1 MGDVKFSTPVYC
13 SAMRKIHITAMLAT
27 SVAISTLFSTAL
39 PVQNVSAEAGSSEL
53 VSVGRWVSGSGLGGA
68 EISAFDAK
76 SKRIFVTNGATNQI
90 DIVSIKDPKKPVL
103 FGRIN
108 LAKKGVTGIQ
118 SVATKDGLV
127 AIATQVSTDKAAPGK
142 VFLADVSGKLSPS
155 APNGIVVGSLP
166 DSVHFSPN
174 GQFIVTA
181 NEGEPTSYCL
191 TNGALPTTTDPN
203 GSVSIIDLSASKLKA
218 TTVDFS
224 AFDDRKNAMVYA
236 GARVFGPNATVA
248 QDLEPE
254 YITISNDS
262 EYAYVTLQENN
273 AIATIDLTTKKVV
286 SVNGL
291 GFKSFASEG
300 LDASDRDSAVK
311 IAPANV
317 FGMYQP
323 DAIAQVTRGATTYL
337 FTANEGDAREWP
349 CLMGGTSTTA
359 LEAEDVRFGKNA
371 AASVDA
377 TLKSDAVAGRLKV
390 TPFTPASVA
399 GAPVNASTSITAG
412 YSYGARSFSVWQ
424 ASNVEGVFP
433 MTRVY
438 DSGSSIEKYLST
450 TRAAS
455 FNADWNTTTG
465 LVNAVDSRSSSK
477 GPEPEGLAVGRA
489 YGRMWMVLGLER
501 DGGLMLY
508 DVTDPTFP
516 IFKSY
521 INTSN
526 PAGNLLQSTKKT
538 AAAGDVSPEG
548 ILFVSDKESPT
559 GKAMV
564 IVSYELSGTVG
575 IYQFSK

>member
-1 MGDVKFSTPVYC
+1 
-13 SAMRKIHITAMLAT
+13 MLAT

-39 PVQNVSAEAGSSEL
+39 PVQNVSAEGSSAEL
-53 VSVGRWVSGSGLGGA
+53 ISVGRWVSGSGLGGA

-127 AIATQVSTDKAAPGK
+127 AIAAQVSTDKAVPGK

-291 GFKSFASEG
+291 GFKSFATDG

-337 FTANEGDAREWP
+337 FTANEGDAREYP

>member
-1 MGDVKFSTPVYC
+1 
-13 SAMRKIHITAMLAT
+13 MLAT

-39 PVQNVSAEAGSSEL
+39 PVQNVSAEGSSAEL
-53 VSVGRWVSGSGLGGA
+53 ISVGRWVSGSGLGGA

-127 AIATQVSTDKAAPGK
+127 AIAAQVSTDKAVPGK

-203 GSVSIIDLSASKLKA
+203 GSVSIIDLSAPKLKA

-291 GFKSFASEG
+291 GFKSFATDG

-337 FTANEGDAREWP
+337 FTANEGDAREYP

>member
-1 MGDVKFSTPVYC
+1 
-13 SAMRKIHITAMLAT
+13 LAT

-127 AIATQVSTDKAAPGK
+127 AIAAQVSTDKAVPGK

-174 GQFIVTA
+174 GQYIVTA

-291 GFKSFASEG
+291 GFKSFATDG

-337 FTANEGDAREWP
+337 FTANEGDAREYP

-438 DSGSSIEKYLST
+438 DSGSSIEQYLST
-450 TRAAS
+450 NRAAS

>member
-1 MGDVKFSTPVYC
+1 
-13 SAMRKIHITAMLAT
+13 MLAT

-127 AIATQVSTDKAAPGK
+127 AIATQVSTNKAVPGK

-181 NEGEPTSYCL
+181 DEAEPTSYCL

-203 GSVSIIDLSASKLKA
+203 GSVSIIDLSAPKLKA

-224 AFDDRKNAMVYA
+224 AFDDRKNALVYA

-291 GFKSFASEG
+291 GFKSFATDG
-300 LDASDRDSAVK
+300 LDPSDRDSAVK

-377 TLKSDAVAGRLKV
+377 TLKTDAVAGRLKV

-438 DSGSSIEKYLST
+438 DSGSSIEQYLST
-450 TRAAS
+450 NRAAS

-548 ILFVSDKESPT
+548 ILIVSDKESPT

>member
-1 MGDVKFSTPVYC
+1 
-13 SAMRKIHITAMLAT
+13 MLAT

-127 AIATQVSTDKAAPGK
+127 AIAAQVSTNKAVPGK

-203 GSVSIIDLSASKLKA
+203 GSVSIIDLSAPKLKA

-291 GFKSFASEG
+291 GFKSFATDG
-300 LDASDRDSAVK
+300 LDPSDRDSAVK

>member
-1 MGDVKFSTPVYC
+1 
-13 SAMRKIHITAMLAT
+13 MRKIQRVTILAI
-27 SVAISTLFSTAL
+27 SVAIPTLFTAAL
-39 PVQNVSAEAGSSEL
+39 PVQNVSAEGSSAEL
-53 VSVGRWVSGSGLGGA
+53 ISVGRWVSGSGLGGA
-68 EISAFDAK
+68 EISAFDAE

-127 AIATQVSTDKAAPGK
+127 AIATQVSTDKTAPGK
-142 VFLADVSGKLSPS
+142 IFLADVNGKLSS
-155 APNGIVVGSLP
+155 AAPNGIVVGSLP

-174 GQFIVTA
+174 GQYIVSA
-181 NEGEPTSYCL
+181 DEAEPTSYCL
-191 TNGALPTTTDPN
+191 TNGVLPTTTDPN
-203 GSVSIIDLSASKLKA
+203 GSVSIIDLSARKLKA
-218 TTVDFS
+218 TVVDFS
-224 AFDDRKNAMVYA
+224 AFNDRKNALIYA
-236 GARVFGPNATVA
+236 GARVYGPNATVA

-254 YITISNDS
+254 YIAISNDS

-286 SVNGL
+286 GVNGL
-291 GFKSFASEG
+291 GFKSFASVG
-300 LDASDRDSAVK
+300 LDASDKDSAVK

-323 DAIAQVTRGATTYL
+323 DAIAQVTRGETTYL

-349 CLMGGTSTTA
+349 CLMGGTSTTT

-371 AASVDA
+371 SSSVDA
-377 TLKSDAVAGRLKV
+377 TLKTDAVAGRLKV

-399 GAPVNASTSITAG
+399 GAPVTGSTQVSAG
-412 YSYGARSFSVWQ
+412 YSFGARSFSVWQ
-424 ASNVEGVFP
+424 ASNSEGVFP
-433 MTRVY
+433 LTRVY
-438 DSGSSIEKYLST
+438 DSGATIEQYLAT

-465 LVNAVDSRSSSK
+465 LINAVDSRSASK
-477 GPEPEGLAVGRA
+477 GPEPEGLAIGRA
-489 YGRMWMVLGLER
+489 YGRLWMVLGLER
-501 DGGLMLY
+501 DGGLMLF
-508 DVTDPTFP
+508 DVTNPVEP
-516 IFKSY
+516 VFKSY
-521 INTSN
+521 INTSIST
-526 PAGNLLQSTKKT
+526 GNMLQSTKNK
-538 AAAGDVSPEG
+538 AAAGDISPEG

>member
-1 MGDVKFSTPVYC
+1 
-13 SAMRKIHITAMLAT
+13 MRKIHLTAMLAT

-39 PVQNVSAEAGSSEL
+39 PVQNVSAEAGPSEL

-90 DIVSIKDPKKPVL
+90 DIVSVKDPKKPVL

-142 VFLADVSGKLSPS
+142 IFLADVDGKLSPS

-174 GQFIVTA
+174 GQYIISA
-181 NEGEPTSYCL
+181 DEAEPTSYCL
-191 TNGALPTTTDPN
+191 TNGVLPTTTDPN
-203 GSVSIIDLSASKLKA
+203 GSVSIIDLSAPKLKA

-224 AFDDRKNAMVYA
+224 EFNDRKNALIYA

-254 YITISNDS
+254 YITISSDS

-286 SVNGL
+286 GINGL
-291 GFKSFASEG
+291 GFKSYASVG
-300 LDASDRDSAVK
+300 LDASDKDSAVK
-311 IAPANV
+311 IAPAPV

-323 DAIAQVTRGATTYL
+323 DAIAQITRGETTYL
-337 FTANEGDAREWP
+337 FTANEGDAREYA
-349 CLMGGTSTTA
+349 CLMGGTSTTT

-371 AASVDA
+371 TSSVDA
-377 TLKSDAVAGRLKV
+377 TLKSDSVAGRLKV
-390 TPFTPASVA
+390 TPFTPGSVA
-399 GAPVNASTSITAG
+399 GSPVTGATTVSTA
-412 YSYGARSFSVWQ
+412 YSFGARSFSVWQ
-424 ASNVEGVFP
+424 ASKSEGVFP
-433 MTRVY
+433 MKQVY
-438 DSGSSIEKYLST
+438 DSGSSIEQYLST
-450 TRAAS
+450 ARAAT

-465 LVNAVDSRSSSK
+465 VINAVDARSASK

-548 ILFVSDKESPT
+548 ILIVSEKDSPT

>member
-1 MGDVKFSTPVYC
+1 
-13 SAMRKIHITAMLAT
+13 MRKIHKLAILTT
-27 SVAISTLFSTAL
+27 SVAITTLFTAAL
-39 PVQNVSAEAGSSEL
+39 PVQNVSAEGSSAEL
-53 VSVGRWVSGSGLGGA
+53 ISVGRWVSGSGLGGA

-103 FGRIN
+103 YGRIN

-142 VFLADVSGKLSPS
+142 IFLADVNGKLSS
-155 APNGIVVGSLP
+155 AAPNGIVVGSLP

-174 GQFIVTA
+174 GQYIVSA
-181 NEGEPTSYCL
+181 DEAEPTSYCL

-203 GSVSIIDLSASKLKA
+203 GSVSIIDLSAPKLKA
-218 TTVDFS
+218 TVVDFS
-224 AFDDRKNAMVYA
+224 AFNERKNALIYA

-286 SVNGL
+286 AVNGL
-291 GFKSFASEG
+291 GFKSFASVG
-300 LDASDRDSAVK
+300 LDASDKDSAVK

-323 DAIAQVTRGATTYL
+323 DAIAQVTRGETTYL

-349 CLMGGTSTTA
+349 CLMGGTSTTT

-371 AASVDA
+371 ASSVDA
-377 TLKSDAVAGRLKV
+377 TLKTDAVAGRLKV

-399 GAPVNASTSITAG
+399 GAPVSGSTSVSAG

-433 MTRVY
+433 LTRVY
-438 DSGSSIEKYLST
+438 DSGSSIEQYLST

-465 LVNAVDSRSSSK
+465 LANAVDARSASK

-489 YGRMWMVLGLER
+489 YGRSWMVLGLER

-508 DVTDPTFP
+508 DVTNPLEP
-516 IFKSY
+516 MFKSY
-521 INTSN
+521 INTSV
-526 PAGNLLQSTKKT
+526 PTGNMLQSTKKI

-548 ILFVSDKESPT
+548 ILFVSEKESPT

>member
-1 MGDVKFSTPVYC
+1 
-13 SAMRKIHITAMLAT
+13 MLAT

-39 PVQNVSAEAGSSEL
+39 PVQNVSAEGSSAEL
-53 VSVGRWVSGSGLGGA
+53 ISVGRWVSGSGLGGA

-127 AIATQVSTDKAAPGK
+127 AIAAQVSTDKAVPGK

-291 GFKSFASEG
+291 GFKSFATDG

-337 FTANEGDAREWP
+337 FTANEGDAREYP

-424 ASNVEGVFP
+424 ASTVEGVFP

>member
-1 MGDVKFSTPVYC
+1 
-13 SAMRKIHITAMLAT
+13 MLAT
-27 SVAISTLFSTAL
+27 SVAISALFSTAL

-127 AIATQVSTDKAAPGK
+127 AIAAQVSTDKAAPGK
-142 VFLADVSGKLSPS
+142 IFLADISGKLSPS

-174 GQFIVTA
+174 GQFIVSA
-181 NEGEPTSYCL
+181 DEAEPTSYCL
-191 TNGALPTTTDPN
+191 TNGTLPTTTDPN
-203 GSVSIIDLSASKLKA
+203 GSVSIIDLSAPKLKA

-224 AFDDRKNAMVYA
+224 AFNDRTNALIYA

-254 YITISNDS
+254 YITISSDS

-273 AIATIDLTTKKVV
+273 AIATIDLTTKTVV
-286 SVNGL
+286 GINGL
-291 GFKSFASEG
+291 GFKSYASVG
-300 LDASDRDSAVK
+300 LDASDKDSAVK
-311 IAPANV
+311 IAPAPV

-323 DAIAQVTRGATTYL
+323 DAIAQITRGETTFL
-337 FTANEGDAREWP
+337 FTANEGDAREYP

-371 AASVDA
+371 ASSVDA
-377 TLKSDAVAGRLKV
+377 TLKTDAVAGRLKV

-399 GAPVNASTSITAG
+399 GAPVTGSTSVASG
-412 YSYGARSFSVWQ
+412 YSFGARSFSVWQ
-424 ASNVEGVFP
+424 ASNAEGVFP
-433 MTRVY
+433 MKQVY
-438 DSGSSIEKYLST
+438 DSGSSIEQYLST
-450 TRAAS
+450 ARAAT
-455 FNADWNTTTG
+455 FNTDWNTTTG
-465 LVNAVDSRSSSK
+465 VINAVDARSASK

-548 ILFVSDKESPT
+548 ILIVNEKDSPT

-575 IYQFSK
+575 MYQFSK

>member
-1 MGDVKFSTPVYC
+1 
-13 SAMRKIHITAMLAT
+13 MRKIQNLTFLAI
-27 SVAISTLFSTAL
+27 SVAISTLFTAAI
-39 PVQNVSAEAGSSEL
+39 PVSNVSAEGSSAEL
-53 VSVGRWVSGSGLGGA
+53 ISVGRWVSGSGLGGA

-76 SKRIFVTNGATNQI
+76 SKRMFVTNGATNQI

-108 LAKKGVTGIQ
+108 LTKKGVIGIQ

-142 VFLADVSGKLSPS
+142 IFLADVNGKLSS
-155 APNGIVVGSLP
+155 AAPNGIVVGSLP

-174 GQFIVTA
+174 GQYIVSA
-181 NEGEPTSYCL
+181 DEAEPTSYCL
-191 TNGALPTTTDPN
+191 TNGVLPTTTDPN
-203 GSVSIIDLSASKLKA
+203 GSVSIIDLSARKLKA
-218 TTVDFS
+218 TVVDFS
-224 AFDDRKNAMVYA
+224 AFNDRKNALIYA
-236 GARVFGPNATVA
+236 GARVYGPNATVA

-254 YITISNDS
+254 YIVISNDS

-286 SVNGL
+286 GVNGL
-291 GFKSFASEG
+291 GFKSYASVG
-300 LDASDRDSAVK
+300 LDASDKDSALK

-323 DAIAQVTRGATTYL
+323 DAIAQVTRGETTYL

-349 CLMGGTSTTA
+349 CLMGGTSTTTP
-359 LEAEDVRFGKNA
+359 EAEDVRFGKNA
-371 AASVDA
+371 SSSVDA
-377 TLKSDAVAGRLKV
+377 TLKTDAVAGRLKV

-399 GAPVNASTSITAG
+399 GAPVSGSTPVSAG
-412 YSYGARSFSVWQ
+412 YSFGARSFSVWQ
-424 ASNVEGVFP
+424 ASNSEGVFP
-433 MTRVY
+433 LTRVY
-438 DSGSSIEKYLST
+438 DSGATIEQYLST
-450 TRAAS
+450 TRAAF
-455 FNADWNTTTG
+455 FNADWNTSTG
-465 LVNAVDSRSSSK
+465 LINAVDSRSASK
-477 GPEPEGLAVGRA
+477 GPEPEGLAIGRA

-508 DVTDPTFP
+508 DVTNPVEP
-516 IFKSY
+516 VFKSY
-521 INTSN
+521 INTSI
-526 PAGNLLQSTKKT
+526 PTGNMLQSTKTK
-538 AAAGDVSPEG
+538 AAAGDISPEG

>member
-1 MGDVKFSTPVYC
+1 
-13 SAMRKIHITAMLAT
+13 MLAT

-39 PVQNVSAEAGSSEL
+39 PVQNVSAEGSSAEL
-53 VSVGRWVSGSGLGGA
+53 ISVGRWVSGSGLGGA

-127 AIATQVSTDKAAPGK
+127 AIAAQVSTDKAVPGK

-174 GQFIVTA
+174 GQYIVTA

-291 GFKSFASEG
+291 GFKSFATDG

-337 FTANEGDAREWP
+337 FTANEGDAREYP

>member
-1 MGDVKFSTPVYC
+1 
-13 SAMRKIHITAMLAT
+13 MLAT
-27 SVAISTLFSTAL
+27 SVAISALFSTAL

-127 AIATQVSTDKAAPGK
+127 AIATQVSTDKAVPGK

-203 GSVSIIDLSASKLKA
+203 GSVSIIDLSAPKLKA

-291 GFKSFASEG
+291 GFKSFATDG
-300 LDASDRDSAVK
+300 LDPSDRDSAVK

-438 DSGSSIEKYLST
+438 DSGSSIEQYLST
-450 TRAAS
+450 NRAAS

>member
-1 MGDVKFSTPVYC
+1 
-13 SAMRKIHITAMLAT
+13 MLAT

-127 AIATQVSTDKAAPGK
+127 AIATQVSTDKAVPGK

-203 GSVSIIDLSASKLKA
+203 GSVSIIDLSAPKLKA

-224 AFDDRKNAMVYA
+224 AFDDRKNALVYA

-291 GFKSFASEG
+291 GFKSFATDG

>member
-1 MGDVKFSTPVYC
+1 
-13 SAMRKIHITAMLAT
+13 MLAT

-127 AIATQVSTDKAAPGK
+127 AIAAQVSTDKAVPGK

-291 GFKSFASEG
+291 GFKSFATDG

-337 FTANEGDAREWP
+337 FTANEGDAREYP

-438 DSGSSIEKYLST
+438 DSGSSIEQYLST

-465 LVNAVDSRSSSK
+465 LINAVDSRSSSK

>member
-1 MGDVKFSTPVYC
+1 
-13 SAMRKIHITAMLAT
+13 MLAT

>member
-1 MGDVKFSTPVYC
+1 
-13 SAMRKIHITAMLAT
+13 
-27 SVAISTLFSTAL
+27 
-39 PVQNVSAEAGSSEL
+39 
-53 VSVGRWVSGSGLGGA
+53 
-68 EISAFDAK
+68 
-76 SKRIFVTNGATNQI
+76 
-90 DIVSIKDPKKPVL
+90 VL

-127 AIATQVSTDKAAPGK
+127 AIAAQVSTDKAVPGK

-291 GFKSFASEG
+291 GFKSFATDG
-300 LDASDRDSAVK
+300 LDPSDRDSAVK

-438 DSGSSIEKYLST
+438 DSGSSIEQYLST
-450 TRAAS
+450 NRAAS

>member
-1 MGDVKFSTPVYC
+1 
-13 SAMRKIHITAMLAT
+13 MRKIHKLAILTT
-27 SVAISTLFSTAL
+27 SVAISTLFTAAL
-39 PVQNVSAEAGSSEL
+39 PVQNVSAEGSSAEL
-53 VSVGRWVSGSGLGGA
+53 ISVGRWVSGSGLGGA

-142 VFLADVSGKLSPS
+142 IFLADVNGKLSS
-155 APNGIVVGSLP
+155 AAPNGIVVGSLP

-174 GQFIVTA
+174 GQYIVSA
-181 NEGEPTSYCL
+181 DEAEPTSYCL

-203 GSVSIIDLSASKLKA
+203 GSVSIIDLSAPKLKA
-218 TTVDFS
+218 TVVDFS
-224 AFDDRKNAMVYA
+224 AFNERKNALIYA

-286 SVNGL
+286 AVNGL
-291 GFKSFASEG
+291 GFKSFASVG
-300 LDASDRDSAVK
+300 LDASDKDSAVK

-323 DAIAQVTRGATTYL
+323 DAIAQVTRGETTYL

-349 CLMGGTSTTA
+349 CLMGGTSTTT

-371 AASVDA
+371 ASSVDA
-377 TLKSDAVAGRLKV
+377 TLKTDAVAGRLKV

-399 GAPVNASTSITAG
+399 GAPVTGSTSVSAG

-433 MTRVY
+433 LTLVY
-438 DSGSSIEKYLST
+438 DSGSSIEQYLAT
-450 TRAAS
+450 TRSGS

-465 LVNAVDSRSSSK
+465 LANAVDARSASK

-489 YGRMWMVLGLER
+489 YGRSWMVLGLER

-508 DVTDPTFP
+508 DVTNPLEP
-516 IFKSY
+516 MFKSY
-521 INTSN
+521 INTSV
-526 PAGNLLQSTKKT
+526 PTGNMLQSTKKI

>member
-1 MGDVKFSTPVYC
+1 
-13 SAMRKIHITAMLAT
+13 MLAT

-127 AIATQVSTDKAAPGK
+127 AIAAQVSTNKAVPGK

-181 NEGEPTSYCL
+181 DEAEPTSYCL

-203 GSVSIIDLSASKLKA
+203 GSVSIIDLSAPKLKA

-224 AFDDRKNAMVYA
+224 AFEDRKNALVYA

-438 DSGSSIEKYLST
+438 DSGSSIEQYLST
-450 TRAAS
+450 NRAAS

>member
-1 MGDVKFSTPVYC
+1 
-13 SAMRKIHITAMLAT
+13 MLAT

-127 AIATQVSTDKAAPGK
+127 AIAAQVSTDKAVPGK

-203 GSVSIIDLSASKLKA
+203 GSVSIIDLSAPKLKA

-291 GFKSFASEG
+291 GFKSFATDG

-337 FTANEGDAREWP
+337 FTANEGDAREYP

>member
-1 MGDVKFSTPVYC
+1 
-13 SAMRKIHITAMLAT
+13 MLAT

-127 AIATQVSTDKAAPGK
+127 AIATQVSTDKAVPGK

-203 GSVSIIDLSASKLKA
+203 GSVSIIDLSAPKLKA

-291 GFKSFASEG
+291 GFKSFATDG
-300 LDASDRDSAVK
+300 LDPSDRDSAVK

-438 DSGSSIEKYLST
+438 DSGSSIEQYLST
-450 TRAAS
+450 NRAAS

>member
-1 MGDVKFSTPVYC
+1 M
-13 SAMRKIHITAMLAT
+13 
-27 SVAISTLFSTAL
+27 
-39 PVQNVSAEAGSSEL
+39 
-53 VSVGRWVSGSGLGGA
+53 SGSGLGGA

-90 DIVSIKDPKKPVL
+90 DIVSLKDPKKPVL

-127 AIATQVSTDKAAPGK
+127 AIAAQVSTDKAAPGK
-142 VFLADVSGKLSPS
+142 IFLADVNGKLSPS

-174 GQFIVTA
+174 GQFIVSA
-181 NEGEPTSYCL
+181 DEAEPTSYCL

-218 TTVDFS
+218 TVVDFS
-224 AFDDRKNAMVYA
+224 AFNERKNALIYA

-254 YITISNDS
+254 YITISSDS

-291 GFKSFASEG
+291 GFKSFASVG
-300 LDASDRDSAVK
+300 LDASDKDSAVK

-371 AASVDA
+371 ASSVDA
-377 TLKSDAVAGRLKV
+377 TLKTDAVAGRLKV

-399 GAPVNASTSITAG
+399 GAPVTGSTSVASG
-412 YSYGARSFSVWQ
+412 YSFGARSFSVWQ
-424 ASNVEGVFP
+424 ASNAEGVFP
-433 MTRVY
+433 MTQVY
-438 DSGSSIEKYLST
+438 DSGSSIEQYLST
-450 TRAAS
+450 ARAAS

-465 LVNAVDSRSSSK
+465 AINAVDSRSASK

-548 ILFVSDKESPT
+548 ILIVSEKDSPT

>member
-1 MGDVKFSTPVYC
+1 
-13 SAMRKIHITAMLAT
+13 MLAT

-127 AIATQVSTDKAAPGK
+127 AIAAQVSTNKAVPGK

-203 GSVSIIDLSASKLKA
+203 GSVSIIDLSAPKLKA

-291 GFKSFASEG
+291 GFKSFATDG
-300 LDASDRDSAVK
+300 LDPSDRDSAVK

-337 FTANEGDAREWP
+337 FTANEGDAREYP